1 MHRSIL
7 ENRWQN
13 SRVHKF
19 NAEVEEVADEI
30 LAYALDRLRL
40 EPPLDGPLTPAE
52 LYEKVGNTITAKGLG
67 GLPTLEIFKEVLA
80 KACISTDHERYLAFI
95 PTAPSE
101 YSSLFD
107 LVVSAASIY
116 GGSWQEGAGAVFAE
130 NQALRWLADLAGFP
144 AEAGGVFVS
153 GGTIGNLSALCVA
166 REDARRNH
174 PEHKGKWAVV
184 CGDQAHSSI
193 AGAAKVMDVEIV
205 KAKRSADG
213 KIYGDAVAKAIDDY
227 EANGGRVFCIV
238 ATVGTTNLGIIDHL
252 DSIDDVAV
260 ERDIWFHVD
269 GAYGLAALCAPSVR
283 AKFDGIEFADSF
295 IVDPHKWLFAPFD
308 ACALIYKD
316 PKIAKEALAQHASYL
331 DTLHE
336 SDDWNPSDYAIH
348 LTRRTRG
355 LPFWFSLAAN
365 GTDAYKDAME
375 YTMLIAKKAV
385 ELIKAHPNLDL
396 LMEPELSIV
405 AFTRKGWDKEDY
417 QRWSDKLLED
427 QIGFVTPSSH
437 EGQPILR
444 FAIVN
449 PWTNV
454 DDLEKILE
462 TL

>member
-1 MHRSIL
+1 M
-7 ENRWQN
+7 
-13 SRVHKF
+13 HKF

-30 LAYALDRLRL
+30 LAYALERLRK

-52 LYEKVGNTITAKGLG
+52 LYEKVGNTITAQGLG
-67 GLPTLEIFKEVLA
+67 GLPTLEIFKNVLA

-144 AEAGGVFVS
+144 EAAGGVFVS
-153 GGTIGNLSALCVA
+153 GGTVGNLSALVVA

-174 PEHKGKWAVV
+174 PNHKGKWAVV
-184 CGDQAHSSI
+184 CGDQSHSSI
-193 AGAAKVMDVEIV
+193 AGAAKVMDVDFI
-205 KAKRSADG
+205 KAHRSEDG
-213 KIYGDAVAKAIDDY
+213 KIHGDAVAAAIDEY
-227 EANGGRVFCIV
+227 EKSGGRIFCIV
-238 ATVGTTNLGIIDHL
+238 ATAGTTNLGIIDHL

-260 ERDIWFHVD
+260 DRDIWFHVD

-283 AKFDGIEFADSF
+283 AKFDGIEYADSF

-308 ACALIYKD
+308 VCALIYKD
-316 PKIAKEALAQHASYL
+316 PTIAKDSLAQHASYL

-336 SDDWNPSDYAIH
+336 DDEWNPSDYAIH

-365 GTDAYKDAME
+365 GTDAYKDAVE
-375 YTMLIAKKAV
+375 YTMMIAKKAV

-396 LMEPELSIV
+396 LVEPELSIV
-405 AFTRKGWDKEDY
+405 AFTRKGWQKEDY
-417 QRWSDKLLED
+417 QKWSDQLLAD

-437 EGQPILR
+437 EGKPILR

-454 DDLEKILE
+454 DDLEKILD

>member
-1 MHRSIL
+1 M
-7 ENRWQN
+7 
-13 SRVHKF
+13 HKF

-30 LAYALDRLRL
+30 LAYALERLRK
-40 EPPLDGPLTPAE
+40 EPPLDGPLTPIE
-52 LYEKVGNTITAKGLG
+52 LYEKVGNTITAKGMG

-107 LVVSAASIY
+107 VVVSAASIY

-144 AEAGGVFVS
+144 EEAGGVFVS
-153 GGTIGNLSALCVA
+153 GGTIGNLSALVVA

-174 PEHKGKWAVV
+174 PDHKGRWAVV

-193 AGAAKVMDVEIV
+193 NNAAKIMDVDIV
-205 KAKRSADG
+205 RARRSADG
-213 KIYGDAVAKAIDDY
+213 KIYGDAVTEAIEEY
-227 EANGGRVFCIV
+227 EKNGGRIFCIV
-238 ATVGTTNLGIIDHL
+238 ATAGTTNLGIIDHL

-283 AKFDGIEFADSF
+283 AKFDGIEYADSF

-308 ACALIYKD
+308 ACALIYRNPEVARK
-316 PKIAKEALAQHASYL
+316 AHTQQAGYL
-331 DTLHE
+331 ETLE
-336 SDDWNPSDYAIH
+336 SGEWNPSDYAIH
-348 LTRRTRG
+348 LTRRVRG
-355 LPFWFSLAAN
+355 LPFWFSLAAH
-365 GTDAYKDAME
+365 GTKKYAESMDK
-375 YTMLIAKKAV
+375 TMHVAREAAALIREHA
-385 ELIKAHPNLDL
+385 NLEL

-405 AFTRKGWDKEDY
+405 AFTRKGWTQADY
-417 QRWSDKLLED
+417 QQWSNKLLND

-437 EGQPILR
+437 EGKPILR

-449 PWTNV
+449 PWTSITDIKV
-454 DDLEKILE
+454 ILA

>member
-1 MHRSIL
+1 M
-7 ENRWQN
+7 
-13 SRVHKF
+13 HKF

-30 LAYALDRLRL
+30 LAYALERLRI
-40 EPPLDGPLTPAE
+40 EPPLDGPLTADE

-67 GLPTLEIFKEVLA
+67 GLPTLEVFKNVLA

-144 AEAGGVFVS
+144 PEAGGVFVS

-166 REDARRNH
+166 REDARRNY
-174 PEHKGKWAVV
+174 PDHKGKWAVV

-193 AGAAKVMDVEIV
+193 AGAAKVMDVEII

-213 KIYGDAVAKAIDDY
+213 KIYGDAVAKAIDEY

-238 ATVGTTNLGIIDHL
+238 ATAGTTNLGIIDHL

-283 AKFDGIEFADSF
+283 AKFDGIEYADSF

-316 PKIAKEALAQHASYL
+316 PKIAKESLAQHASYL

-336 SDDWNPSDYAIH
+336 NDEWNPSDYAIH

-396 LMEPELSIV
+396 LVEPELSIV
-405 AFTRKGWDKEDY
+405 AFTRKGWVKEDY
-417 QRWSDKLLED
+417 QRWSDKLLAD

-454 DDLEKILE
+454 DDLEKILD

>member
-1 MHRSIL
+1 M
-7 ENRWQN
+7 
-13 SRVHKF
+13 HKF

-30 LAYALDRLRL
+30 LAYALERLRK

-67 GLPTLEIFKEVLA
+67 GLPTLEIFKNVLA

-144 AEAGGVFVS
+144 QSAGGVFVS
-153 GGTIGNLSALCVA
+153 GGTIGNLSALVVA

-174 PEHKGKWAVV
+174 PDHKGKWAVV
-184 CGDQAHSSI
+184 CGDQSHSSI
-193 AGAAKVMDVEIV
+193 AGAAKIMDVDLI
-205 KAKRSADG
+205 KAQRSADG
-213 KIYGDAVAKAIDDY
+213 KIYGDAVATAIDEY
-227 EANGGRVFCIV
+227 EKNGGRVFCIV
-238 ATVGTTNLGIIDHL
+238 ATAGTTNLGIIDHL

-283 AKFDGIEFADSF
+283 AKFDGIEYADSF

-316 PKIAKEALAQHASYL
+316 PKIAKDALAQHASYL
-331 DTLHE
+331 ETLHE
-336 SDDWNPSDYAIH
+336 DDEWNPSDYAIH

-365 GTDAYKDAME
+365 GTDAYKDAVE
-375 YTMLIAKKAV
+375 YTMMIAKKAV

-396 LMEPELSIV
+396 LVEPELSIV
-405 AFTRKGWDKEDY
+405 AFTRKGWQKEDY
-417 QRWSDKLLED
+417 QKWSDQLLAD

-437 EGQPILR
+437 EGKPILR

-454 DDLEKILE
+454 DDLEKILD

>member
-1 MHRSIL
+1 M
-7 ENRWQN
+7 
-13 SRVHKF
+13 HKF

-30 LAYALDRLRL
+30 LAYALDRLRT
-40 EPPLDGPLTPAE
+40 EPPLDGPLTPQE

-144 AEAGGVFVS
+144 ESAGGVFVS
-153 GGTIGNLSALCVA
+153 GGTVGNLSALVVA

-193 AGAAKVMDVEIV
+193 AGAAKIMDVDVV
-205 KAKRSADG
+205 KAVRSADG
-213 KIYGDAVAKAIDDY
+213 KIYGAAVEKAIEDY
-227 EANGGRVFCIV
+227 ERSGGKVFCIV
-238 ATVGTTNLGIIDHL
+238 ATAGTTNLGIIDHL

-260 ERDIWFHVD
+260 ARDIWFHVD

-283 AKFDGIEFADSF
+283 SKFDGIEHADSF

-316 PKIAKEALAQHASYL
+316 PTIAKDALAQHASYL

-365 GTDAYKDAME
+365 GTDAYRDAME

-385 ELIKAHPNLDL
+385 ELIKVHPNLEL
-396 LMEPELSIV
+396 LIEPELSIV
-405 AFTRKGWDKEDY
+405 AFTRKGWSKEDY

-437 EGQPILR
+437 EGKPILR

-454 DDLEKILE
+454 DDIEKILE

>member
-1 MHRSIL
+1 M
-7 ENRWQN
+7 
-13 SRVHKF
+13 HKF

-30 LAYALDRLRL
+30 LAYALERLRK

-67 GLPTLEIFKEVLA
+67 GLETLEIFKSVLA

-144 AEAGGVFVS
+144 PEAGGVFVS
-153 GGTIGNLSALCVA
+153 GGTIGNLSALVVA

-193 AGAAKVMDVEIV
+193 AGAAKIMDVEII
-205 KAKRSADG
+205 KAARSADG
-213 KIYGDAVAKAIDDY
+213 KIYGDAVERSIEEY
-227 EANGGRVFCIV
+227 EKGGGRVFCIV
-238 ATVGTTNLGIIDHL
+238 ATAGTTNLGIIDHL

-260 ERDIWFHVD
+260 ARDIWFHVD

-283 AKFDGIEFADSF
+283 AKFDGIEYADSF

-316 PKIAKEALAQHASYL
+316 PKLAKDSLAQHASYL

-336 SDDWNPSDYAIH
+336 NDDWNPSDYAIH

-365 GTDAYKDAME
+365 GTDAYKDAVE
-375 YTMLIAKKAV
+375 YTMMIAKKAV
-385 ELIKAHPNLDL
+385 ELIKAHPNLEL

-405 AFTRKGWDKEDY
+405 AFTRKGWVKEDY
-417 QRWSDKLLED
+417 QRWSDKLLAD

-437 EGQPILR
+437 EGKPILR

-454 DDLEKILE
+454 DDLEKILD

>member
-1 MHRSIL
+1 M
-7 ENRWQN
+7 
-13 SRVHKF
+13 HKF
-19 NAEVEEVADEI
+19 NAEVQEVADEI
-30 LAYALDRLRL
+30 LAYALERLRL
-40 EPPLDGPLTPAE
+40 EPPLDGPLTAQE

-153 GGTIGNLSALCVA
+153 GGTIGNLSALVVA

-193 AGAAKVMDVEIV
+193 AGAAKVMDVDVV
-205 KAKRSADG
+205 KAVRNADG
-213 KIYGDAVAKAIDDY
+213 KIYGDAVEKAIEDY
-227 EANGGRVFCIV
+227 EKSGGKVFCIV
-238 ATVGTTNLGIIDHL
+238 ATAGTTNLGIIDHL

-283 AKFDGIEFADSF
+283 AKFDGIEHADSF

-316 PKIAKEALAQHASYL
+316 PTIAKDALAQHASYL

-336 SDDWNPSDYAIH
+336 GDEWNPSDYAIH

-365 GTDAYKDAME
+365 GTDAYRDAME

-385 ELIKAHPNLDL
+385 ELIKVHPNLEL

-405 AFTRKGWDKEDY
+405 AFTRKGWNKEDY
-417 QRWSDKLLED
+417 QRWSDKLLKD

-437 EGQPILR
+437 EGKPILR

>member
-1 MHRSIL
+1 M
-7 ENRWQN
+7 
-13 SRVHKF
+13 HKF

-227 EANGGRVFCIV
+227 EAHGGRVFCIV
-238 ATVGTTNLGIIDHL
+238 ATAGTTNLGIIDHL

-283 AKFDGIEFADSF
+283 AKFDGIEYADSF

-405 AFTRKGWDKEDY
+405 AFTRKGWNKEDY

>member
-1 MHRSIL
+1 M
-7 ENRWQN
+7 
-13 SRVHKF
+13 HKF

-30 LAYALDRLRL
+30 LAYALDRLRT
-40 EPPLDGPLTPAE
+40 EPPLDGPLTPQE

-144 AEAGGVFVS
+144 ESAGGVFVS
-153 GGTIGNLSALCVA
+153 GGTIGNLSALVVA
-166 REDARRNH
+166 REDARRNY

-193 AGAAKVMDVEIV
+193 AGAAKVMDVDVI
-205 KAKRSADG
+205 KAVRSADG
-213 KIYGDAVAKAIDDY
+213 KIYGDAVEQAIVEY
-227 EANGGRVFCIV
+227 EKSGGKVFCIV
-238 ATVGTTNLGIIDHL
+238 ATAGTTNLGIIDHL

-260 ERDIWFHVD
+260 ARDIWFHVD

-283 AKFDGIEFADSF
+283 SKFDGIEHADSF

-316 PKIAKEALAQHASYL
+316 PTIAKEALAQHASYL
-331 DTLHE
+331 ETLHE
-336 SDDWNPSDYAIH
+336 NDDWNPSDYAIH

-365 GTDAYKDAME
+365 GTDAYRDAME

-385 ELIKAHPNLDL
+385 ELIKVHPNLEL

-405 AFTRKGWDKEDY
+405 AFTRKGWSKEDY
-417 QRWSDKLLED
+417 QSWSDKLLRD

-437 EGQPILR
+437 EGKPILR

-454 DDLEKILE
+454 DDIEKILE

>member
-1 MHRSIL
+1 M
-7 ENRWQN
+7 
-13 SRVHKF
+13 HKF

-30 LAYALDRLRL
+30 LAYALERLRK

-67 GLPTLEIFKEVLA
+67 GLPTLEIFKNVLA

-144 AEAGGVFVS
+144 EAAGGVFVS
-153 GGTIGNLSALCVA
+153 GGTVGNLSALVVA

-174 PEHKGKWAVV
+174 PNHKGKWAVV
-184 CGDQAHSSI
+184 CGDQSHSSI
-193 AGAAKVMDVEIV
+193 AGAAKIMDVDLI
-205 KAKRSADG
+205 KAQRSADG
-213 KIYGDAVAKAIDDY
+213 KIYGDAVASAIDEY
-227 EANGGRVFCIV
+227 EKNGGRVFCIV
-238 ATVGTTNLGIIDHL
+238 ATAGTTNLGIIDHL

-283 AKFDGIEFADSF
+283 AKFDGIEYADSF

-316 PKIAKEALAQHASYL
+316 PKIAKDALAQHASYL
-331 DTLHE
+331 ETLHE
-336 SDDWNPSDYAIH
+336 DDEWNPSDYAIH

-375 YTMLIAKKAV
+375 YTMMVAKKSV
-385 ELIKAHPNLDL
+385 ELIKAHPNLEL

-405 AFTRKGWDKEDY
+405 AFTRKGWAKEDY

-437 EGQPILR
+437 EGKPILR

-454 DDLEKILE
+454 DDIEKILD

>member
-1 MHRSIL
+1 M
-7 ENRWQN
+7 
-13 SRVHKF
+13 HKF

-30 LAYALDRLRL
+30 LAYALERLRK

-52 LYEKVGNTITAKGLG
+52 LYEKVGNNITNKGLG
-67 GLPTLEIFKEVLA
+67 GLPALEIFKEVLA

-107 LVVSAASIY
+107 VVVSAASIY

-144 AEAGGVFVS
+144 EEAGGVFVS
-153 GGTIGNLSALCVA
+153 GGTIGNLSALVVA

-174 PEHKGKWAVV
+174 PDHKGRWAVV

-193 AGAAKVMDVEIV
+193 NNAAKIMDVDV
-205 KAKRSADG
+205 VRALRNADG
-213 KIYGDAVAKAIDDY
+213 KIYGDAVAEAIQEY
-227 EANGGRVFCIV
+227 EKSGGRVFCIV
-238 ATVGTTNLGIIDHL
+238 ATAGTTNLGIIDHL

-283 AKFDGIEFADSF
+283 AKFDGIEYADSF

-308 ACALIYKD
+308 VCALIYKD
-316 PKIAKEALAQHASYL
+316 PTIAKDALAQHASYL

-336 SDDWNPSDYAIH
+336 DNEWNPSDYAIH

-365 GTDAYKDAME
+365 GTDAYKDAVE
-375 YTMLIAKKAV
+375 YTMMIAKKAV

-396 LMEPELSIV
+396 LVEPELSIV
-405 AFTRKGWDKEDY
+405 AFTRKGWQKEDY
-417 QRWSDKLLED
+417 QKWSDQLLAD

-437 EGQPILR
+437 EGKPILR

-454 DDLEKILE
+454 DDLEKILD

>member
-1 MHRSIL
+1 M
-7 ENRWQN
+7 
-13 SRVHKF
+13 HKF
-19 NAEVEEVADEI
+19 NAEVQEVADEI
-30 LAYALDRLRL
+30 LAYALERLRL
-40 EPPLDGPLTPAE
+40 EPPLDGPLTAQE

-144 AEAGGVFVS
+144 KEAGGVFVS
-153 GGTIGNLSALCVA
+153 GGTIGNLSALVVA

-174 PEHKGKWAVV
+174 PEHQRKNGKWAVV

-193 AGAAKVMDVEIV
+193 AGAAKVMDVDVV
-205 KAKRSADG
+205 KAVRSADG
-213 KIYGDAVAKAIDDY
+213 KIYGDAVEKAIEEY
-227 EANGGRVFCIV
+227 EKGGGKVFCIV
-238 ATVGTTNLGIIDHL
+238 ATAGTTNLGIIDHL

-260 ERDIWFHVD
+260 ARDIWFHVD

-283 AKFDGIEFADSF
+283 SKFDGIEHADSF

-316 PKIAKEALAQHASYL
+316 PTIAKDALAQHASYL

-365 GTDAYKDAME
+365 GTDAYRDAME

-385 ELIKAHPNLDL
+385 ELIKVHPNLEL
-396 LMEPELSIV
+396 LIEPELSIV
-405 AFTRKGWDKEDY
+405 AFTRKGWNKEDY
-417 QRWSDKLLED
+417 QRWSDKLLKD

-437 EGQPILR
+437 EGKPILR

-454 DDLEKILE
+454 DDIEKILE

>member
-1 MHRSIL
+1 M
-7 ENRWQN
+7 
-13 SRVHKF
+13 HKF

-30 LAYALDRLRL
+30 LAYALDRLRT
-40 EPPLDGPLTPAE
+40 EPPLDGPLTPQE

-144 AEAGGVFVS
+144 ESAGGVFVS
-153 GGTIGNLSALCVA
+153 GGTIGNLSALVVA
-166 REDARRNH
+166 REDARRNY

-193 AGAAKVMDVEIV
+193 AGAAKVMDVDVI
-205 KAKRSADG
+205 KAVRSADG
-213 KIYGDAVAKAIDDY
+213 KIYGDSVEQAIVEY
-227 EANGGRVFCIV
+227 ERSGGKVFCIV
-238 ATVGTTNLGIIDHL
+238 ATAGTTNLGIIDHL

-260 ERDIWFHVD
+260 ARDIWFHVD

-283 AKFDGIEFADSF
+283 SKFDGIEHADSF

-316 PKIAKEALAQHASYL
+316 PTIAKEALAQHASYL
-331 DTLHE
+331 ETLHE
-336 SDDWNPSDYAIH
+336 NDDWNPSDYAIH

-365 GTDAYKDAME
+365 GTDAYRDAME

-385 ELIKAHPNLDL
+385 ELIKVHPNLEL

-405 AFTRKGWDKEDY
+405 AFTRKGWSKEDY
-417 QRWSDKLLED
+417 QSWSDKLLRD

-437 EGQPILR
+437 EGKPILR

-454 DDLEKILE
+454 DDIEKILE

>member
-1 MHRSIL
+1 M
-7 ENRWQN
+7 
-13 SRVHKF
+13 HKF

-30 LAYALDRLRL
+30 LAYALDRLRT
-40 EPPLDGPLTPAE
+40 EPPLDGPLTPQE

-144 AEAGGVFVS
+144 ESAGGVFVS
-153 GGTIGNLSALCVA
+153 GGTIGNLSALVVA
-166 REDARRNH
+166 REDARRNY

-193 AGAAKVMDVEIV
+193 AGAAKVMDVDVI
-205 KAKRSADG
+205 KAVRSADG
-213 KIYGDAVAKAIDDY
+213 KIYGDSVEQAIVEY
-227 EANGGRVFCIV
+227 ERSGGKVFCIV
-238 ATVGTTNLGIIDHL
+238 ATAGTTNLGIIDHL

-260 ERDIWFHVD
+260 ARDIWFHVD

-283 AKFDGIEFADSF
+283 SKFDGIEHADSF

-316 PKIAKEALAQHASYL
+316 PTIAKEALAQHASYL
-331 DTLHE
+331 ETLHE
-336 SDDWNPSDYAIH
+336 NDDWNPSDYAIH

-365 GTDAYKDAME
+365 GTDAYRDAME

-385 ELIKAHPNLDL
+385 ELIKVHPNLEL
-396 LMEPELSIV
+396 LLEPELSIV
-405 AFTRKGWDKEDY
+405 AFTRKGWSKEDY
-417 QRWSDKLLED
+417 QSWSDKLLRD

-437 EGQPILR
+437 EGKPILR

-454 DDLEKILE
+454 DDIEKILE

>member
-1 MHRSIL
+1 M
-7 ENRWQN
+7 
-13 SRVHKF
+13 HKF

-30 LAYALDRLRL
+30 LAYALERLRK

-67 GLPTLEIFKEVLA
+67 GLPTLEIFKNVLA

-144 AEAGGVFVS
+144 EAAGGVFVS
-153 GGTIGNLSALCVA
+153 GGTVGNLSALVVA

-174 PEHKGKWAVV
+174 PNHKGKWAVV
-184 CGDQAHSSI
+184 CGDQSHSSI
-193 AGAAKVMDVEIV
+193 AGAAKIMDVDLI
-205 KAKRSADG
+205 KAQRSADG
-213 KIYGDAVAKAIDDY
+213 KIYGDAVASAIDEY
-227 EANGGRVFCIV
+227 EKNGGRVFCIV
-238 ATVGTTNLGIIDHL
+238 ATAGTTNLGIIDHL

-283 AKFDGIEFADSF
+283 AKFDGIEYADSF

-316 PKIAKEALAQHASYL
+316 PKIAKDALAQHASYL
-331 DTLHE
+331 ETLHE
-336 SDDWNPSDYAIH
+336 DNEWNPSDYAIH

-375 YTMLIAKKAV
+375 YTMMVAKKSV
-385 ELIKAHPNLDL
+385 ELIKAHPNLEL
-396 LMEPELSIV
+396 LIEPELSIV
-405 AFTRKGWDKEDY
+405 TFTRKGWAKEDY

-437 EGQPILR
+437 EGKPILR

-454 DDLEKILE
+454 DDIEKILD

>member
-1 MHRSIL
+1 M
-7 ENRWQN
+7 
-13 SRVHKF
+13 HKF

-30 LAYALDRLRL
+30 LAYALERLRQ
-40 EPPLDGPLTPAE
+40 EPPLDGPLTPDE

-144 AEAGGVFVS
+144 PEAGGVFVS

-174 PEHKGKWAVV
+174 PDHKGKWAVV

-193 AGAAKVMDVEIV
+193 AGAAKIMDVEII
-205 KAKRSADG
+205 KAKRSPDG
-213 KIYGDAVAKAIDDY
+213 KIYGDAVATAIDEY
-227 EANGGRVFCIV
+227 EKNGGRVFCIV
-238 ATVGTTNLGIIDHL
+238 ATAGTTNLGIIDHL

-283 AKFDGIEFADSF
+283 AKFDGIEYADSF

-316 PKIAKEALAQHASYL
+316 PKIAKDSLAQHASYL

-336 SDDWNPSDYAIH
+336 DDEWNPSDYAIH

-365 GTDAYKDAME
+365 GTDAYKDAVE
-375 YTMLIAKKAV
+375 YTMMIAKKAV

-396 LMEPELSIV
+396 LVEPELSIV
-405 AFTRKGWDKEDY
+405 AFTRKGWVKEDY
-417 QRWSDKLLED
+417 QRWSDKLLAD

-454 DDLEKILE
+454 DDLEKILD